1 MKSNIIIDNSNSDD
15 VLLTIAIPTYKRFGL
30 LKETLKSVFSL
41 EFNIPIEVIIVDNDP
56 EHPEL
61 VLSEMAEFECH
72 DFIYYKNIEN
82 YGMFGN
88 WNQCLNLGRGKLIT
102 ILHDDDLLC
111 VNFPRELE
119 RFLKEHGCHDDIP
132 LIGFGHHLLDQRKSE
147 DKVNKNILYKISKK
161 IFNAFRKYIIKPKV
175 VSITLD
181 EIFWGN
187 IFCGTLGVVM
197 DRNKALSISGFD
209 EKNYPVSDYDFWIRW
224 IQKYG
229 PIKYNKTKVSYY
241 RILDNESMRP
251 DVISDFIIKNYNL
264 RMRIINENPSLIS
277 QKANV
282 SYLKKLDE
290 YSFNIA
296 WRKGGSYN
304 LGFFGTIQYIYIK
317 IRCGILKRLS

>member
-41 EFNIPIEVIIVDNDP
+41 EFNIPVEVIVVDNDP

-61 VLSEMAEFECH
+61 VLSEMAEFERY

-111 VNFPRELE
+111 ANFPRELE

-147 DKVNKNILYKISKK
+147 DKVNKNILYKISKN
-161 IFNAFRKYIIKPKV
+161 IFNIYQ
-175 VSITLD
+175 
-181 EIFWGN
+181 
-187 IFCGTLGVVM
+187 
-197 DRNKALSISGFD
+197 
-209 EKNYPVSDYDFWIRW
+209 KNYL
-224 IQKYG
+224 
-229 PIKYNKTKVSYY
+229 IK
-241 RILDNESMRP
+241 
-251 DVISDFIIKNYNL
+251 
-264 RMRIINENPSLIS
+264 
-277 QKANV
+277 
-282 SYLKKLDE
+282 
-290 YSFNIA
+290 
-296 WRKGGSYN
+296 
-304 LGFFGTIQYIYIK
+304 
-317 IRCGILKRLS
+317 